1 MFFPRCSICLL
12 LQQHHQRG
20 SAWQMVRWMQPASLT
35 VLESQS
41 GSPHQAKKIL
51 AEPSKFARQSK
62 LFFCHQIAGLA
73 KRSYTVLGKRAKAI
87 CLAGTNKGVLYS
99 HPLTCT
105 ERSPPSLSVRM
116 TRVGSSV
123 SPCLLQIYMITYTRK
138 QRILYDFR
146 SYNI

>member
-1 MFFPRCSICLL
+1 MFDLL
-12 LQQHHQRG
+12 
-20 SAWQMVRWMQPASLT
+20 APAAASPEGFSLADGEMDAASKLDCT
-35 VLESQS
+35 GEPIWLA
-41 GSPHQAKKIL
+41 SPGKKIL

-87 CLAGTNKGVLYS
+87 CLAGTNNGVLYS
-99 HPLTCT
+99 HPLTCR